1 MRTYVLRRLVLA
13 VPTLFGVTVLI
24 FLAMRVIPGDP
35 LAMIQATEG
44 VTIVLSE
51 EELATARASLGLD
64 QPYHIQ
70 YVDWMGQVLRG
81 DLGESFWRGDKV
93 RDMVLRRGP
102 ITLEI
107 AALTVLVAWVVG
119 IPIGIVSAVKNRTWI
134 DYVTRVGVILFLA
147 VPSFWL
153 AMLVITGSVLIVGWR
168 PPLDLVP
175 LTENPGLHLQIVAGP
190 ILVLG
195 IGLAAVIARF
205 TRSSMLEVLQ
215 EDYVRTARAKGLA
228 LGTVNVQHA
237 LRNALLPII
246 TISGLAFGGLLG
258 GSVAVERAF
267 GVPGLGSALVQA
279 MNERDW
285 MVIQNLVLLYG
296 VIFVIVNLVV
306 DLSYGLVDPRIRYQ

>member
-1 MRTYVLRRLVLA
+1 MRTYILRRLLLA
-13 VPTLFGVTVLI
+13 VPTLIGVTVLI
-24 FLAMRVIPGDP
+24 FLAMRVLPGDP
-35 LAMIQATEG
+35 LTMMQPSEG
-44 VTIVLSE
+44 MTVVLSE
-51 EELATARASLGLD
+51 EEQATVRESLGLND
-64 QPYHIQ
+64 PYHVQ
-70 YVDWMGQVLRG
+70 YLSWMGQVLRG

-107 AALTVLVAWVVG
+107 AVLTVLVAWLIG
-119 IPIGIVSAVKNRTWI
+119 IPVGIVSAVKNRAWI
-134 DYVTRVGVILFLA
+134 DYVARIGVILFLA

-153 AMLVITGSVLIVGWR
+153 AMLVITGTVLTFNWR
-168 PPLDLVP
+168 PPLDLVQ
-175 LTENPGLHLQIVAGP
+175 LTEDPAKHLQIIAGP
-190 ILVLG
+190 VLVLG

-205 TRSSMLEVLQ
+205 TRSAMLEVLQ
-215 EDYVRTARAKGLA
+215 DDYVRTARAKGLA
-228 LGTVNVQHA
+228 GRTVDLRHA
-237 LRNALLPII
+237 LSNALLPVI

-267 GVPGLGSALVQA
+267 GVPGLGAALVQA

-296 VIFVIVNLVV
+296 VVFVLVNLAV